1 MEEATVKRF
10 GLLLTVQSQLDA
22 IKLENERWRH
32 SGLLPKY
39 NEKDITKYT
48 DLLAE
53 VVHASNYEIE
63 KLAFEIKEKLKELDA
78 REIR

>member
-1 MEEATVKRF
+1 MEDVTVKRF

-22 IKLENERWRH
+22 IKLENERWRM
-32 SGLLPKY
+32 SGLVPKY

-63 KLAFEIKEKLKELDA
+63 KIAFEIKEKLSELDA

>member
-48 DLLAE
+48 DLLSDI
-53 VVHASNYEIE
+53 VHASNYEIE
-63 KLAFEIKEKLKELDA
+63 KIAFEIKEKLSELDA

>member
-22 IKLENERWRH
+22 IKLENERWRM
-32 SGLLPKY
+32 SGLVPKY
-39 NEKDITKYT
+39 NEKDMTKYT
-48 DLLAE
+48 DLLADI
-53 VVHASNYEIE
+53 VHASNYEIE
-63 KLAFEIKEKLKELDA
+63 KLAFEIKEKLSELDG

>member
-1 MEEATVKRF
+1 MEESTVKRF
-10 GLLLTVQSQLDA
+10 GLLLTIQSQLDA
-22 IKLENERWRH
+22 IKLENERWRM
-32 SGLLPKY
+32 SGLVPKY

-53 VVHASNYEIE
+53 VVHASNYDIE
-63 KLAFEIKEKLKELDA
+63 KIAFEIKEKLSELDG